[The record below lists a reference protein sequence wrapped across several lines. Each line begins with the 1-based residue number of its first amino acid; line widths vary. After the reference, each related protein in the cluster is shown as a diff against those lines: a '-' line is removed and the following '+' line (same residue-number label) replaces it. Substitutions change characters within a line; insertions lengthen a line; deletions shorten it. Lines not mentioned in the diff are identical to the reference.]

1 MLLFV
6 LWRKVLAVM
15 VVYVAVYTTSE
26 LELSPQP
33 PTAHYFSRR
42 RLRHKS
48 EQRKPVYQKI
58 SSAVDS
64 GWVDTSAHQHRVQ
77 YDTVRLIAVHNSSS
91 WT

>member
-48 EQRKPVYQKI
+48 EQRKPVYRAGPPPIETTHNASLIPKM
-58 SSAVDS
+58 
-64 GWVDTSAHQHRVQ
+64 TSVL
-77 YDTVRLIAVHNSSS
+77 TN
-91 WT
+91 